1 MKSTNLALRIA
12 SFAVITAGLASA
24 ARAPLPDNSAYV
36 GLPNPKTVSF
46 SGRVGSA
53 AGGGGGA
60 FAGTVTPNPANVL
73 GNLETT
79 FWCVD
84 SQLFFNTNEQN
95 LKANITRLDQVAG
108 AAANTVRYQEIS
120 ALAPTAP
127 GWTND
132 VNGAAAGLV
141 SATERFRMA
150 AYLVS
155 QYDGFSSNPVAMT
168 GTAKNDAL
176 QKAIW
181 AIMHNNVSPAGGTS
195 TFDLVT
201 GADNTLA
208 LQQAKSDYWRQQ
220 AVANYATVDM
230 TRWAVVSWIAD
241 GGILETNPDSADKQT
256 FLVQVVPEPGFYGA
270 LALGL
275 SGLVVAVRRRNT
287 KA

>member
-1 MKSTNLALRIA
+1 MKTTNPALRIA
-12 SFAVITAGLASA
+12 ALAVITAGLASA
-24 ARAPLPDNSAYV
+24 ARAPLPDNSNYV

-53 AGGGGGA
+53 VAGGGGA
-60 FAGTVTPNPANVL
+60 FAGTVTGNPGNPL
-73 GNLETT
+73 GSLETT

-108 AAANTVRYQEIS
+108 AAVNTVRYQEIN

-132 VNGAAAGLV
+132 VNGASPGLV

-155 QYDGFSSNPVAMT
+155 QYTGFSSNPVGMAS
-168 GTAKNDAL
+168 GARNDAI

-181 AIMHNNVSPAGGTS
+181 AIMHNNVSPSGGTS
-195 TFDLVT
+195 VFDSYNN
-201 GADNTLA
+201 ADPLSTKET
-208 LQQAKSDYWRQQ
+208 KSGYWRDQ
-220 AVANYATVDM
+220 AVANFTSVNM
-230 TRWAVVSWIAD
+230 TKWAVVSWIAD
-241 GGILETNPDSADKQT
+241 NGILETNPDSADKQT

-275 SGLVVAVRRRNT
+275 SGLVVAVRRRNA